1 MDAGEDGSLECGR
14 IGAIGNGAEDWWFLC
29 DLSITSVKAAVAI
42 SKRIMDIDM
51 IQAGVGTMSGRRLFD
66 P

>member
-1 MDAGEDGSLECGR
+1 MDAGDDGSLECGR

-51 IQAGVGTMSGRRLFD
+51 IQGCDGN
-66 P
+66 